1 MEYDPKTERIT
12 LQQHSEAEAA
22 LVALAAYRNGFKKF
36 SKTEHQLVT
45 DLEDT
50 LETLESTG
58 ATADIGFQFELT
70 PDQTCTIVAGAVRA
84 SRPWRVARS
93 RGTLPA
99 EIAESVQAIAG
110 VASVGYDQSK
120 E

>member
-45 DLEDT
+45 DLED
-50 LETLESTG
+50 
-58 ATADIGFQFELT
+58 ARDIR
-70 PDQTCTIVAGAVRA
+70 IYRRN
-84 SRPWRVARS
+84 S
-93 RGTLPA
+93 
-99 EIAESVQAIAG
+99 
-110 VASVGYDQSK
+110 
-120 E
+120 